1 MSCRVLIVE
10 DEILVALDIEAAIED
25 AGFEVV
31 GIAADSTT
39 ALAKAS
45 DAEIAFVDLNLRDGL
60 TGIDIGRRLAEEI
73 GITVIYMTANPT
85 LLGKGISG
93 TIGVLTKPCDHS
105 VMHQALQFAASR
117 RLQADMTLAKP
128 PENLRLFHA

>member
-10 DEILVALDIEAAIED
+10 DEILVAIDIEAAIED

-39 ALAKAS
+39 ALAKAP

-60 TGIDIGRRLAEEI
+60 TGIDIGRRLAEEV
-73 GITVIYMTANPT
+73 GVTVIYMTANPT
-85 LLGKGISG
+85 LLGDGISG

-105 VMHQALQFAASR
+105 VMHQALEFAAAR
-117 RLQADMTLAKP
+117 RLRMDAAATRP
-128 PENLRLFHA
+128 PEKLRLFQG